1 MNLTD
6 IEIFARVA
14 TTGSMTAAAQEL
26 RLSPAVVSKSIKRL
40 EAELGARLLQ
50 RTTRRVMLTETGRG
64 YHERILPVLAG
75 AEEARAFVE
84 GRTAAVRGRLRVSAP
99 TSFGRMHI
107 APHLSTFMNAHGAL
121 QIELLLNDSFVD
133 IVADGFDV
141 AIRIGELSDS
151 TLVARK
157 LAPVRRILC
166 ASPAYIARMGL
177 PETLAE
183 LEDHICLPAHN
194 GEHWRL
200 ESLQGPVSLRPEGHL
215 VTNSSEVVREAV
227 LAGMGI
233 ALRSTW
239 DIGPELSSG
248 RLVQVLAD
256 YESPGDVGLFAVYPS
271 RNFLPEK
278 VRLFIDFLAKLY
290 APASYWD
297 RGREVCRHAMIN
309 MPVTSEIRMTM
320 RTMKIRMR
328 AMPAER
334 PATPRK
340 PRRLATAATIS
351 NIKIHSSMGVP
362 FGLNSSLQVE
372 IKTAP

>member
-14 TTGSMTAAAQEL
+14 TTGSMTEAAHEL

-40 EAELGARLLQ
+40 EEALGARLLQ

-64 YHERILPVLAG
+64 YYERILPVLAG
-75 AEEARAFVE
+75 AEEAQAFVE

-107 APHLSTFMNAHGAL
+107 APHLATFMNAHESL
-121 QIELLLNDSFVD
+121 EIELLLNDAFVD
-133 IVADGFDV
+133 IVAEGFDV

-151 TLVARK
+151 SLVARK

-166 ASPAYIARMGL
+166 AAPSYIEKMGM
-177 PETLAE
+177 PENLAD
-183 LEDHICLPAHN
+183 LDRHICLPAHN

-200 ESLQGPVSLRPEGHL
+200 SGPDGPVALRPEGRL

-227 LAGMGI
+227 LAGMGV

-239 DIGPELSSG
+239 DIGPEIASG
-248 RLVQVLAD
+248 RLVQVLRQ

-278 VRLFIDFLAKLY
+278 VRLFIDFLARLY
-290 APASYWD
+290 APASYW
-297 RGREVCRHAMIN
+297 GA
-309 MPVTSEIRMTM
+309 
-320 RTMKIRMR
+320 
-328 AMPAER
+328 
-334 PATPRK
+334 
-340 PRRLATAATIS
+340 
-351 NIKIHSSMGVP
+351 
-362 FGLNSSLQVE
+362 
-372 IKTAP
+372 